1 MFKSSVMVMI
11 INMLSRVLGLVREML
26 IASFFGATGMTDA
39 YFGAFKVSNF
49 FTQLLGEGALGSV
62 FIPLY
67 NEKRELEGKEK
78 ANDLIF
84 SVLNLV
90 FVFSTTVS
98 ILMILFSKYMLI
110 IFVGFKDAA
119 RFEAADKLL
128 KIMAFYF
135 LFISLSG
142 IVSAVLNNFK
152 KFLISTSTA
161 LVFNI
166 TIISGVLLFGKKYG
180 IYGLGFSVLLSGLFQ
195 LLMQLPEFFMIVK
208 KYKLVFDIKDKY
220 IREMFLLMI
229 PTLIG
234 IFGYQINEMVD
245 TRFAAMLDAGTV
257 SALSYAS
264 RLYLLPIGVFAISLS
279 VVIFPS
285 LSKAAVKKEYGI
297 VKNQIERGMNMLAF
311 FVIPSQIAL
320 MFYSKEIIA
329 LIYERGTFNSQSVLI
344 TSQALTFY
352 SLGLLFYSTIH
363 LLTRSHYVFKDRK
376 RPVMSSFVGIGTNIV
391 LDIILYKHYK
401 HMGLTFATSTAA
413 MVNYIILLY
422 SLNKNYIKINFK
434 KYIKFILITLIFSA
448 LAYLISTYV
457 PEIGNFRLD
466 IVIKLIVFALLYLL
480 FWSRS
485 IIRKKINMFG

>member
-11 INMLSRVLGLVREML
+11 INMLSRILGLVREML

-39 YFGAFKVSNF
+39 YFGAFKISNF

-119 RFEAADKLL
+119 RFEAADRLL

-195 LLMQLPEFFMIVK
+195 LLMQLPEFFLIVK
-208 KYKLVFDIKDKY
+208 K
-220 IREMFLLMI
+220 
-229 PTLIG
+229 
-234 IFGYQINEMVD
+234 
-245 TRFAAMLDAGTV
+245 
-257 SALSYAS
+257 
-264 RLYLLPIGVFAISLS
+264 
-279 VVIFPS
+279 
-285 LSKAAVKKEYGI
+285 
-297 VKNQIERGMNMLAF
+297 
-311 FVIPSQIAL
+311 
-320 MFYSKEIIA
+320 
-329 LIYERGTFNSQSVLI
+329 
-344 TSQALTFY
+344 
-352 SLGLLFYSTIH
+352 
-363 LLTRSHYVFKDRK
+363 
-376 RPVMSSFVGIGTNIV
+376 
-391 LDIILYKHYK
+391 
-401 HMGLTFATSTAA
+401 
-413 MVNYIILLY
+413 
-422 SLNKNYIKINFK
+422 
-434 KYIKFILITLIFSA
+434 
-448 LAYLISTYV
+448 
-457 PEIGNFRLD
+457 
-466 IVIKLIVFALLYLL
+466 
-480 FWSRS
+480 
-485 IIRKKINMFG
+485 